1 MTGKRDPVRFL
12 AWVFLFVMA
21 TGVGVIWAGSAWIGD
36 SPTEPLYSVL
46 TVFVLILLLS
56 MVAHLWLFCR
66 LSRRP
71 IRDVRRPTFILHGAL
86 ILPAPFLFTAGLNM
100 AFRYHFDVRGVHFL
114 IWGGIALI
122 LIFLEARLLGSR
134 QFSLIFGSRS
144 LERRLGVV
152 VFSGVFVWMLSVVV
166 LSTLFIGL

>member
-1 MTGKRDPVRFL
+1 MTGKRDPVRNL
-12 AWVFLFVMA
+12 PWVFVFLMA
-21 TGVGVIWAGSAWIGD
+21 TGIGVIWAGSAWIGD

-86 ILPAPFLFTAGLNM
+86 ILPAPFLFTAGLIM
-100 AFRYHFDVRGVHFL
+100 AFRYHFDVRGAHFL

-166 LSTLFIGL
+166 LSTVFIGL